1 MNKKRVV
8 LVKTTSLERDINRLI
23 KEIPPLK
30 RSGYQVTLLCW
41 DRAGKSRPVSP
52 PPPET
57 RPDREIRFK
66 FGAPYGIR
74 VLCFLPIWWWVA
86 FWRLIFMKWDAV
98 HAIDFDSAV
107 PATLAAKLKGK
118 PLIYEVL
125 ETYEDEIILPKFI
138 RNLAIKI
145 DRLFVH
151 FATRIIVADEMQ
163 IEELGGIPDAKVIV
177 IYDSPPD
184 VFHESAPPPPNN
196 DFMLFYD
203 GAIFKARRLNVDK
216 ILTAVSRIDGVKLN
230 ITGYGDQVSEIK
242 ALAAKQPEKIQF
254 LGWVS
259 YGEVL
264 QRTLA
269 ADLLFLLPDPVI
281 PMNQYIGGSK
291 LLKAMMCGRPVLAN
305 RGTLA
310 ARRVQEINCGLVVDA
325 GNVEEIVQAIN
336 QLKDDPALC
345 RELGANGRKAWKKWY
360 SWAMMEERL
369 LKVYKEISVDAAVN
383 GVTR

>member
-184 VFHESAPPPPNN
+184 VFHESAPPPPQK
-196 DFMLFYD
+196 F
-203 GAIFKARRLNVDK
+203 
-216 ILTAVSRIDGVKLN
+216 IL
-230 ITGYGDQVSEIK
+230 
-242 ALAAKQPEKIQF
+242 PFF
-254 LGWVS
+254 LWPP
-259 YGEVL
+259 L
-264 QRTLA
+264 
-269 ADLLFLLPDPVI
+269 
-281 PMNQYIGGSK
+281 
-291 LLKAMMCGRPVLAN
+291 
-305 RGTLA
+305 
-310 ARRVQEINCGLVVDA
+310 
-325 GNVEEIVQAIN
+325 
-336 QLKDDPALC
+336 
-345 RELGANGRKAWKKWY
+345 
-360 SWAMMEERL
+360 
-369 LKVYKEISVDAAVN
+369 
-383 GVTR
+383 